1 MGTQMDYR
9 VFSVPFLP
17 VSHQPRETDSLAF
30 IHACVA
36 LSHKGALGS
45 EGLMTVPPWN
55 VSATWEHTNEYL
67 ADSRRLSWHE
77 LATYRR

>member
-45 EGLMTVPPWN
+45 EGPDDCPAL
-55 VSATWEHTNEYL
+55 EC
-67 ADSRRLSWHE
+67 LSHVGTHE
-77 LATYRR
+77 